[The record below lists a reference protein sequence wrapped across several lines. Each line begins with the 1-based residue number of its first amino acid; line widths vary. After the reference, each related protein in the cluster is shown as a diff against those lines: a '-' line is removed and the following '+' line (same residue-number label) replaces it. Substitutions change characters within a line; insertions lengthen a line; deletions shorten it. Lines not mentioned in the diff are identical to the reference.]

1 MIDWSVAIESYL
13 ELRSIAPKEEEE
25 LRSTRVDWSVAIV
38 SHASHA
44 PWAGAKCSY
53 GRPRA
58 RLKGILI
65 EFEAEPSLQN
75 RTLAGSCARWRG
87 GGARLLLL
95 LLLAVASHRRR
106 RRYGAYYMGN
116 ILGEEELDCYCC
128 WRWHRT
134 VVAGGTAR
142 TTWATF
148 LGEEELDCYCC
159 CWRRLGEV
167 EVNQALLFQEHGRA
181 GIDIILKIC
190 GTFPQSFQNFGPFF
204 FLRFYLSLRLPVAR
218 QVLPGGSALHHL

>member
-13 ELRSIAPKEEEE
+13 ELRSIAPEEEEEEE

-58 RLKGILI
+58 RLEGILI

-75 RTLAGSCARWRG
+75 RTLAGSCARRKG

-116 ILGEEELDCYCC
+116 VFSTATAAADAPLAKRAMPR
-128 WRWHRT
+128 WRASSCAPSLT
-134 VVAGGTAR
+134 VA
-142 TTWATF
+142 
-148 LGEEELDCYCC
+148 
-159 CWRRLGEV
+159 
-167 EVNQALLFQEHGRA
+167 
-181 GIDIILKIC
+181 
-190 GTFPQSFQNFGPFF
+190 
-204 FLRFYLSLRLPVAR
+204 
-218 QVLPGGSALHHL
+218 